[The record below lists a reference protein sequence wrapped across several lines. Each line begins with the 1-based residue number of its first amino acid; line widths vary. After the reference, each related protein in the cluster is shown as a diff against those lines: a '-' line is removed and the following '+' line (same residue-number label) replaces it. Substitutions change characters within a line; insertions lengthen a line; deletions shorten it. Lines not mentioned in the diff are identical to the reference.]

1 MAIPVLFQ
9 AARQTGFKGW
19 KEAQT
24 VLRRYQQ
31 ADAVQLRK
39 ALDSRPRVRAS
50 PKTNRRESISG
61 NPPAE
66 SRKLNA
72 HNDM

>member
-1 MAIPVLFQ
+1 L
-9 AARQTGFKGW
+9 
-19 KEAQT
+19 
-24 VLRRYQQ
+24 LRRYQQ